1 MSTKCITPFYVMQAK
16 WTNQKIPVPCGK
28 CPACLKRKTSGWSFR
43 LIKEGDISTS
53 ALFVTLTYENENLH
67 YTEKGFKN
75 LSKADVQKFFKR
87 LRKLS
92 RNKLKYYA
100 VGEYGSKTWRPHYHI
115 ILFNANREIVHK
127 AWMLDGKPIGSIFI
141 GDVTDASIG
150 YTLKYMSKKGKIPV
164 HKNDDRQKEFQLMSK
179 GLGKNYLTEKMIRW
193 HKDDL
198 ENRMYVP
205 IKDNKKIAMPRYYK
219 DKMYT
224 ESEKNRIVRH
234 MEDIMLESDEKEI
247 QKHGINYFSYL
258 AERHLNLFRQM
269 HKKSKENEKI

>member
-1 MSTKCITPFYVMQAK
+1 MQAK

-43 LIKEGDISTS
+43 LIKEGDISKS

-92 RNKLKYYA
+92 CNKLKYYA
-100 VGEYGSKTWRPHYHI
+100 VGEYGSKTCRPHYHI

-127 AWMLDGKPIGSIFI
+127 AWTLDKKPIGSIFI

-219 DKMYT
+219 DKMYS

-234 MEDIMLESDEKEI
+234 MEDIMLESDEKEME
-247 QKHGINYFSYL
+247 KHGLNYFSYL